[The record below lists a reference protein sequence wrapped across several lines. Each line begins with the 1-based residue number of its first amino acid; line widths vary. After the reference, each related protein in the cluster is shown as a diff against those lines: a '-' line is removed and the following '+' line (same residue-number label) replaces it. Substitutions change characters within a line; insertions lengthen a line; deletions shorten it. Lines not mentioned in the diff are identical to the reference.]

1 MTLIDLYSILPVL
14 VLVIWALVTLLV
26 EAWTYK
32 RTPFLTPVLAVIGL
46 VAALVLTLV
55 QSRQYSSTFNE
66 MIRVDGFG
74 IFLNVLFCVSG
85 ILSIGIAYDYLK
97 KAGIQQGEYYPLIML
112 STGGMMLMATAGDL
126 VIVFLAL
133 ELLSI
138 PLYIMA
144 GMAHNRVESKEAALK
159 YFLLGTFASAVVLFG
174 IALVYGATQTTN
186 LYGVMRVVDAG
197 EANRLMLV
205 IGSAMLVGG
214 FGFKVSAVPFH
225 SWTPDVYEGAPS
237 TVSAFMSVGAKAA
250 GFAALIR
257 VFSLDFSSLSNE
269 FTPVFWVLAVLT
281 MLVGNIVAV
290 AQTNLK
296 RMLAYSSIAHAG
308 YILMAFVS
316 FGNEAVRLNST
327 ASALFYLAAYAMAS
341 LGAWAVLEAVEK
353 KDGSG
358 TAIND
363 LAGLGKSSPVMAA
376 AMSVFMLSFTGLPLT
391 LGFWGKFYLFRTAIE
406 GGYIWLAVIGLLTSL
421 VSAFYYL
428 RVIIKMY
435 FQEGGAV
442 ATRGRLTVVV
452 AVVTALILIVVAV
465 VPGWLFNLA
474 TAGLIA
480 GS

>member
-186 LYGVMRVVDAG
+186 LYGVMRDVDD
-197 EANRLMLV
+197 
-205 IGSAMLVGG
+205 S
-214 FGFKVSAVPFH
+214 
-225 SWTPDVYEGAPS
+225 
-237 TVSAFMSVGAKAA
+237 
-250 GFAALIR
+250 
-257 VFSLDFSSLSNE
+257 
-269 FTPVFWVLAVLT
+269 
-281 MLVGNIVAV
+281 
-290 AQTNLK
+290 
-296 RMLAYSSIAHAG
+296 
-308 YILMAFVS
+308 
-316 FGNEAVRLNST
+316 
-327 ASALFYLAAYAMAS
+327 
-341 LGAWAVLEAVEK
+341 
-353 KDGSG
+353 
-358 TAIND
+358 
-363 LAGLGKSSPVMAA
+363 
-376 AMSVFMLSFTGLPLT
+376 
-391 LGFWGKFYLFRTAIE
+391 
-406 GGYIWLAVIGLLTSL
+406 
-421 VSAFYYL
+421 
-428 RVIIKMY
+428 
-435 FQEGGAV
+435 
-442 ATRGRLTVVV
+442 
-452 AVVTALILIVVAV
+452 
-465 VPGWLFNLA
+465 
-474 TAGLIA
+474 
-480 GS
+480 